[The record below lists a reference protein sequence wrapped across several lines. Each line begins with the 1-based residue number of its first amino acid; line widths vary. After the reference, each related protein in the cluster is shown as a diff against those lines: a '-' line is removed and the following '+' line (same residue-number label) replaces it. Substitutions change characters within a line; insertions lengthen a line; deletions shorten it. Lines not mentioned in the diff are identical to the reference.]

1 MTVGVDSENPRIT
14 LSALEEVKKLGAK
27 TVLGVSNVSF
37 GLPRRDIVNRTFLA
51 AALNRGLDL
60 AIINPGDTA
69 MIETMA
75 ASRLLSGFDEG
86 GAEYI
91 EKFSQSVA
99 EKIQQGSAYSL
110 SDAVE
115 RGLCDEAAAAM

>member
-1 MTVGVDSENPRIT
+1 
-14 LSALEEVKKLGAK
+14 
-27 TVLGVSNVSF
+27 
-37 GLPRRDIVNRTFLA
+37 
-51 AALNRGLDL
+51 
-60 AIINPGDTA
+60 

-115 RGLCDEAAAAM
+115 RGLSDGKRLAGNAVFPDDAHRPA

>member
-1 MTVGVDSENPRIT
+1 M
-14 LSALEEVKKLGAK
+14 LGI
-27 TVLGVSNVSF
+27 SNVSF

-91 EKFSQSVA
+91 EKF
-99 EKIQQGSAYSL
+99 
-110 SDAVE
+110 
-115 RGLCDEAAAAM
+115 RNP